1 MIRVVVIDDHEIV
14 RQGIATILGKDAG
27 FQLVGEAA
35 DGHEAVR
42 LVRETQPDIALVD
55 VRLPGISG
63 VELCYHIQDESP
75 DTQVLIL
82 TSYLDSNVVRECIR
96 AGAKGFVLK
105 DVGSN
110 DLLQSIRELMAGGS
124 PMDSRA
130 TRMLIHW
137 MQSGSETEMQ
147 ERFTLREIEILRLIA
162 EGLTNR
168 EVGEKLCLS
177 ENTVKT
183 YLQELYQKLDA
194 HSRIEAV
201 MQATRWGIL

>member
-1 MIRVVVIDDHEIV
+1 MIRIVVIDDHEIV
-14 RQGIATILGKDAG
+14 RQGIATILSKDVA
-27 FQLVGEAA
+27 FEIVGEAA

-42 LVRETQPDIALVD
+42 LVNETRPDVALVD

-63 VELCYHIQDESP
+63 VELCYHIQRESP
-75 DTQVLIL
+75 DTQVLVL

-105 DVGSN
+105 DVGSS
-110 DLLQSIRELMAGGS
+110 DLVRSIRELMEGGS

-137 MQSGSETEMQ
+137 LQEGSETEALD
-147 ERFTLREIEILRLIA
+147 RFTLREIEILRLIA

-168 EVGEKLCLS
+168 EVGDKLCLS

>member
-1 MIRVVVIDDHEIV
+1 MIRVAVVDDHEIV

-42 LVRETQPDIALVD
+42 LVRETRPDVALVD

-63 VELCYHIQDESP
+63 VELCYHILEESP

-96 AGAKGFVLK
+96 AGAKGFILK

-110 DLLQSIRELMAGGS
+110 DLLQSIRELMDGGS

-130 TRMLIHW
+130 TRMLVQW
-137 MQSGSETEMQ
+137 MQSGSEAGVQ

-168 EVGEKLCLS
+168 EVGEQLCLS

>member
-14 RQGIATILGKDAG
+14 RHGIATILSKDVG
-27 FQLVGEAA
+27 FQIVGEAA

-42 LVRETQPDIALVD
+42 TIRETLPDVALVD

-63 VELCYHIQDESP
+63 VELCYHIQEESP

-110 DLLQSIRELMAGGS
+110 DLLQSIRELMQGGS

-147 ERFTLREIEILRLIA
+147 DRFTLREIEILRLIA

-168 EVGEKLCLS
+168 EVGEQLCLS

>member
-1 MIRVVVIDDHEIV
+1 MIRVIVVDDHEIV
-14 RQGIATILGKDAG
+14 RQGIATILGTDAG
-27 FQLVGEAA
+27 LQLIGEAA
-35 DGHEAVR
+35 DGHEAER
-42 LVRETQPDIALVD
+42 LVRETRPDVALVD

-63 VELCYHIQDESP
+63 VELCYHILEESP

-105 DVGSN
+105 DVGSS
-110 DLLQSIRELMAGGS
+110 DLLQSIRELTQGGS
-124 PMDSRA
+124 PMDTRA

-137 MQSGSETEMQ
+137 MQNGSGTEMQ
-147 ERFTLREIEILRLIA
+147 DRFTLREIEILRLIA

-168 EVGEKLCLS
+168 EVGEQLCLS

>member
-1 MIRVVVIDDHEIV
+1 MIRVVVVDDHEIV

-27 FQLVGEAA
+27 FRLVGEAA
-35 DGHEAVR
+35 DGQEAVR
-42 LVRETQPDIALVD
+42 LVRETRPDVALVD

-63 VELCYHIQDESP
+63 VELCYHIVKESP

-110 DLLQSIRELMAGGS
+110 DLLQSIRDLTQGGS
-124 PMDSRA
+124 PMDTRA

-137 MQSGSETEMQ
+137 MQGGTETEMQ
-147 ERFTLREIEILRLIA
+147 DRFTLREIEILRLIA

>member
-1 MIRVVVIDDHEIV
+1 MIRVIVVDDHEIV
-14 RQGIATILGKDAG
+14 RQGIATILGTDAG
-27 FQLVGEAA
+27 LQLIGEAA

-42 LVRETQPDIALVD
+42 LVRETRPDVALVD

-63 VELCYHIQDESP
+63 VELCYHILEESP

-105 DVGSN
+105 DVGSS
-110 DLLQSIRELMAGGS
+110 DLLQSIRELTQGGS
-124 PMDSRA
+124 PMDTRA

-137 MQSGSETEMQ
+137 MQNGSGTEMQ
-147 ERFTLREIEILRLIA
+147 DRFTLREIEILRLIA

-168 EVGEKLCLS
+168 EVGEQLCLS

>member
-42 LVRETQPDIALVD
+42 LVHETQPDVALVD